1 MTHETVVHMIEAY
14 KQNVGRVEHLE
25 NLVGVYG
32 LQLKRMEGHE
42 ADMLAGGAQVITGMP
57 HGSTTGDPTSRMGLM
72 LADGY
77 VPEMMADLIAE
88 LEAARAE
95 LREKRPSVVF
105 VNAWLKGLTDKE
117 RWMIEG
123 KMISGKSWEE
133 MRAEH
138 VRRYLVQ
145 CSKAT
150 LKRLKVTALEK
161 IFEMAR

>member
-1 MTHETVVHMIEAY
+1 MIETY
-14 KQNVGRVEHLE
+14 RQNVGRVDHLE
-25 NLVGVYG
+25 NLVGVYSKH
-32 LQLKRMEGHE
+32 LKHMKGNE
-42 ADMLAGGAQVITGMP
+42 AAMLVGGAQVITGMP

-72 LADGY
+72 LADGF
-77 VPEMMADLIAE
+77 VPDIMADLIAE

-95 LREKRPSVVF
+95 LREKRPAVVF

-138 VRRYLVQ
+138 MHVYRAQ

-150 LKRLKVTALEK
+150 LKRLKATALNK